1 MSDVHLD
8 EEGTE
13 LERELL
19 ASWKTMTAP
28 EDARKKALGV
38 LAAGATAVVATQA
51 AVAASAGGK
60 AAAAK
65 SAGVLA
71 KVFGKIVAKVSAG
84 LNLGAGASVAAPVA
98 TGIVAKTVIATAVVA
113 TTVVGVEVG
122 APIVREKLEHRAVS
136 GVVVAPQPADVAGAV
151 APKSDVVPE
160 HEAPPLADDLV
171 VEDDLALEE
180 VVVPEPVVPPSNEP
194 AAEEERPTASSA
206 PKAVVD
212 APKAV
217 AEARKSDDRK
227 ETTKRTQG
235 ALVAA
240 AAPQATDAVPTG
252 DETPKKKAPKTPA
265 ASSDLTD
272 ALRAIQSGREALA
285 NRNPT
290 AAIEYL
296 TVIGNDSPL
305 AAEAMALRFDAYTR
319 AGNKEAARYVAKK
332 LVTSFPDSPYA
343 SRMQRALEEGE

>member
-38 LAAGATAVVATQA
+38 LAVGATAVVATQA

-60 AAAAK
+60 AAATK
-65 SAGVLA
+65 SAGFLA

-84 LNLGAGASVAAPVA
+84 LNLGTGAAAAAPMA
-98 TGIVAKTVIATAVVA
+98 TGIVAKTVIAGAVVM
-113 TTVVGVEVG
+113 TTAVGVEVG
-122 APIVREKLEHRAVS
+122 VPIVREKLERRAS
-136 GVVVAPQPADVAGAV
+136 NAVVDSPAVGAEASKTPQHEATPAIPPLLDEAPSTSTPAPEEAV
-151 APKSDVVPE
+151 APAVD
-160 HEAPPLADDLV
+160 EAA
-171 VEDDLALEE
+171 
-180 VVVPEPVVPPSNEP
+180 
-194 AAEEERPTASSA
+194 PTAALSEAVAPSA
-206 PKAVVD
+206 APQARSVD
-212 APKAV
+212 APKEKPRATPRATEAV
-217 AEARKSDDRK
+217 EPAPEARAAEAPKIAPK
-227 ETTKRTQG
+227 
-235 ALVAA
+235 
-240 AAPQATDAVPTG
+240 AAP
-252 DETPKKKAPKTPA
+252 
-265 ASSDLTD
+265 DLTL
-272 ALRAIQSGREALA
+272 ALRAIESGRKALA
-285 NRNPT
+285 DRNPT

-319 AGNKEAARYVAKK
+319 AGNREAARYVAKK

-343 SRMQRALEEGE
+343 SRMQRALDEGE

>member
-60 AAAAK
+60 AAVAK

-122 APIVREKLEHRAVS
+122 APIVREKLEHRAMS
-136 GVVVAPQPADVAGAV
+136 GAVVAPRPADVAEAV

-160 HEAPPLADDLV
+160 HEAPPPADDLV
-171 VEDDLALEE
+171 VEDDLAPEE
-180 VVVPEPVVPPSNEP
+180 TVVPEPAVPPSNEP
-194 AAEEERPTASSA
+194 AAEEERPAAASA
-206 PKAVVD
+206 PKVV
-212 APKAV
+212 V
-217 AEARKSDDRK
+217 EARKNDVRK

-235 ALVAA
+235 APVA

-252 DETPKKKAPKTPA
+252 DATPKKKASTTPA
-265 ASSDLTD
+265 ASSDLTN

-343 SRMQRALEEGE
+343 SRMQRALEDGE

>member
-38 LAAGATAVVATQA
+38 LAAGATAVVATQV

-122 APIVREKLEHRAVS
+122 APIVREKLEHRAMS
-136 GVVVAPQPADVAGAV
+136 GAVVAPRPADVAEAV

-160 HEAPPLADDLV
+160 HEAPPPADDLV
-171 VEDDLALEE
+171 VEDDLAPEE
-180 VVVPEPVVPPSNEP
+180 AVVPEPAVPPSNEP
-194 AAEEERPTASSA
+194 AAEEERPAAASA

-212 APKAV
+212 APKSV
-217 AEARKSDDRK
+217 AEARKSDVRK

-235 ALVAA
+235 SLVA

-252 DETPKKKAPKTPA
+252 DATSKKKAPTTPA

-305 AAEAMALRFDAYTR
+305 AAEAMALRYDAYTR